1 MNTIPR
7 FGDHIELDDGG
18 LPPYYI
24 RPGYR
29 EFVDKYFPD
38 PSITVMAP

>member
-18 LPPYYI
+18 LPPYCL
-24 RPGYR
+24 GYSNL
-29 EFVDKYFPD
+29 VDKYFPD

>member
-18 LPPYYI
+18 LPPHYMKL
-24 RPGYR
+24 GYDDL
-29 EFVDKYFPD
+29 VTKHFPD